1 MITNFLSN
9 RTNLIILQ
17 CLLYILIGYIM
28 GSHLEWSEIVVMYVI
43 ILVLQFVTH
52 IRAVAD
58 GMVYNQLMNDNKDFK
73 EFIKKIKE
81 NKSGDK

>member
-1 MITNFLSN
+1 
-9 RTNLIILQ
+9 
-17 CLLYILIGYIM
+17 M